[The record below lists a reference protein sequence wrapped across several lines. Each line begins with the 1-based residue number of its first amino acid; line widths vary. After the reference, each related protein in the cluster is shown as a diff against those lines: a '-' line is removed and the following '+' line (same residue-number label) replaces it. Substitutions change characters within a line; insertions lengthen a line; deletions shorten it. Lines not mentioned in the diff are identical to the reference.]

1 MSSILDRIRKKIMY
15 RSGGRGKR
23 ATEGEG
29 EKKRRRI
36 PNEWN
41 ELTRWFFFLIPFLFI
56 DK

>member
-1 MSSILDRIRKKIMY
+1 MY

-41 ELTRWFFFLIPFLFI
+41 ELTRWFFFLIRFLFI